1 LKTAAAVGTAALT
14 VAVTAVAVDKIVVQP
29 KPPVISQTVIEE
41 VHTAEAAAAT
51 LTAAAPGAATAS
63 PARSFN
69 PSEPDDS
76 LWARLDSRALA
87 GLPPSFVLRPTHFSG
102 ESSGLVSTSSS
113 GQGDQVLGRAIT
125 FKALLAVAYGV
136 APSRV
141 LFADPMPA
149 DKLDVLMTGP
159 DGSKTTLQ
167 EAIRRQFGLS
177 AGRELREGDICVLK
191 VKNPEAPGLKPS
203 AQTEAAAAGG
213 GGAGGGSVVT
223 RQAVVKTIDHRVGG
237 ASSQS
242 GPRGNEYSAQHQ
254 TIEDLVQNLQGHL
267 ETPLYDETGLIGSY
281 DISLKWEAA
290 GGQAAGESLKQAL
303 QEQLGLELTPARAQI
318 EMLVVKKTE

>member
-1 LKTAAAVGTAALT
+1 VHTTDAAANARIAPAAGG
-14 VAVTAVAVDKIVVQP
+14 
-29 KPPVISQTVIEE
+29 
-41 VHTAEAAAAT
+41 AAARPVRA
-51 LTAAAPGAATAS
+51 
-63 PARSFN
+63 FN

-87 GLPPSFVLRPTHFSG
+87 GLPPSFILRPTHFSG

-159 DGSKTTLQ
+159 DGSKATLQ

-203 AQTEAAAAGG
+203 AQTEAAAASG

-223 RQAVVKTIDHRVGG
+223 RQAVVKTVDHRVGG
-237 ASSQS
+237 AGSRS

-267 ETPLYDETGLIGSY
+267 ETPLYDETGLTGSY

-318 EMLVVKKTE
+318 EMLVVKKAE